1 MCERLEKTVQTG
13 FVKELPIEMKRAAV
27 SAIF

>member
-13 FVKELPIEMKRAAV
+13 FEKEFPIEMKRAAV